1 MQRTSPIRIEIE
13 FLNFRPVM
21 ILLYRRYVLED
32 SSEVNHIISTK
43 LDQGKKREKRKKKKE
58 KNESFLHFEC
68 LKALTLSKPT
78 DISG

>member
-21 ILLYRRYVLED
+21 VLLYRRYVLED

-43 LDQGKKREKRKKKKE
+43 LDQGKKKRKKEKE
-58 KNESFLHFEC
+58 KG
-68 LKALTLSKPT
+68 KK
-78 DISG
+78 